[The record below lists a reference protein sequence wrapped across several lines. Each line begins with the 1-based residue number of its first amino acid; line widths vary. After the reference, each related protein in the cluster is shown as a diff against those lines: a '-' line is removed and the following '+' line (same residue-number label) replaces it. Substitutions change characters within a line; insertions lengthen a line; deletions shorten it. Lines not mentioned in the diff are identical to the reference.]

1 MSLYNQ
7 LQLYSLFPTIQCCV
21 IVCFTTP
28 DHTNVS
34 GASDYDYPTLAT
46 QVPALA
52 NLPYVGGFKHTPLP
66 PELLE
71 HFDRIL
77 TGCSPVQLPHWVFP
91 CTVTSLGVPLYSY
104 VTGCP
109 PVQLPH
115 WVFPCTIISLGGVH
129 TVSCLDCIFH

>member
-1 MSLYNQ
+1 M
-7 LQLYSLFPTIQCCV
+7 
-21 IVCFTTP
+21 
-28 DHTNVS
+28 S

-91 CTVTSLGVPLYSY
+91 CTVTSPGVPLYSY
-104 VTGCP
+104 LTGQCSYSI
-109 PVQLPH
+109 LSRLH
-115 WVFPCTIISLGGVH
+115 ISLDLCVTDSNVGVD
-129 TVSCLDCIFH
+129 TDIMAVAKKLMMKVLSETCNLK